1 MKKIVF
7 RKCIDS
13 PNLEF
18 SDDPEAEMY
27 WLQYSDFFD
36 WPCIQYFDSY
46 DHLKQLL
53 IEGDLDSIH
62 KHMMKE
68 LEFRKLNVEQ
78 SWCDISSRI
87 LG

>member
-27 WLQYSDFFD
+27 WLQFSDFFD
-36 WPCIQYFDSY
+36 WRTFNI
-46 DHLKQLL
+46 L
-53 IEGDLDSIH
+53 IV
-62 KHMMKE
+62 MTT
-68 LEFRKLNVEQ
+68 
-78 SWCDISSRI
+78 
-87 LG
+87 